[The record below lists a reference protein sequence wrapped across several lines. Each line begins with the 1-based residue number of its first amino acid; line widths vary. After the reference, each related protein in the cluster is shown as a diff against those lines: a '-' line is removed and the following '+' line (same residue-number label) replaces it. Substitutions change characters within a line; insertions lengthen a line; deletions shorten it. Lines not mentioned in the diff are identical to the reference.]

1 MATDKILRR
10 IGIVDKTSAN
20 WSAGASYTRML
31 AHSLAAA
38 CREAGVELF
47 LFSQNESLDKRLAE
61 LPIRAVTL
69 KPADDLPGERGLR
82 RRLGLGDKAGA
93 LRGETR
99 LRHLLGLRGASDVFL
114 SARARG
120 VSTLLPLLD
129 VPAWPTPV
137 KTIGWIPDFQHV
149 YLPEFFSDAER
160 RRRDVVF
167 KRLAERASLVML
179 SSRAALEH
187 FTAFAPGHAR
197 KARVS
202 SFPSL
207 FAFEPLSREPV
218 STPRRFNLPAKF
230 ALVANQFW
238 GHKNHL
244 AVVESVAR
252 LQREGIRIPV
262 VMTGL
267 PLDHRVAH
275 NQTVSVLLQSIAEAG
290 LAGQVIVLGQ
300 VAYPDLVNLMRVAA
314 LVIQPSR
321 FEGWST
327 VVEDAKALGR
337 PLLCSDLPV
346 HREQAPR
353 ALGFFPCDGAD
364 RLAKLLA
371 ASWPRLEPGPDERA
385 EERALDLERKFA
397 RRHGR
402 ALLEICREAN
412 SARG

>member
-1 MATDKILRR
+1 MATDKTLRR

-38 CREAGVELF
+38 CREAGIELF
-47 LFSQNESLDKRLAE
+47 LFSQNESTDKRLAE
-61 LPIRAVTL
+61 LPLHVVPL
-69 KPADDLPGERGLR
+69 KSADELPGERGLW

-99 LRHLLGLRGASDVFL
+99 LRHLLGLRGAADVFL
-114 SARARG
+114 SARAHG

-129 VPAWPTPV
+129 VPAWPIPV
-137 KTIGWIPDFQHV
+137 RSIGWIPDFQHV

-160 RRRDVVF
+160 HRRDVVF

-187 FTAFAPGHAR
+187 FVAFAPEHAE

-207 FAFEPLSREPV
+207 FAFEPLAGEAL
-218 STPRRFNLPAKF
+218 STPSRFNLPEKF

-238 GHKNHL
+238 GHNNHL

-252 LQREGIRIPV
+252 LRRDGVRIPV

-275 NQTVSVLLQSIAEAG
+275 NQTVSTLLQSIAEAA

-300 VAYPDLVNLMRVAA
+300 VAYSDLVNLMRVAA

-327 VVEDAKALGR
+327 VVQDAKALGR
-337 PLLCSDLPV
+337 PLICSDLPV
-346 HREQAPR
+346 HREQAPE

-364 RLAKLLA
+364 RLAELLA
-371 ASWPRLEPGPDERA
+371 ACWPALEPGPDELT
-385 EERALDLERKFA
+385 EERALAAEREFA
-397 RRHGR
+397 RLHGR

-412 SARG
+412 SA

>member
-1 MATDKILRR
+1 MATDKTLRR

-31 AHSLAAA
+31 AHSLSAA
-38 CREAGVELF
+38 CREAGIELF
-47 LFSQNESLDKRLAE
+47 LFSQNESTDERIRE
-61 LPIRAVTL
+61 LPIRVIRL
-69 KPADDLPGERGLR
+69 KSADHLPGERGLR
-82 RRLGLGDKAGA
+82 RRLGLGAKSSA

-99 LRHLLGLRGASDVFL
+99 LRHLLGMGGASDVFL
-114 SARARG
+114 AARAHE

-129 VPAWPTPV
+129 VPGWPTPV
-137 KTIGWIPDFQHV
+137 KSIGWIPDFQHV
-149 YLPEFFSDAER
+149 YLPEFFSEAER
-160 RRRDVVF
+160 VRRDALF
-167 KRLAERASLVML
+167 KRLAERATLLML
-179 SSRAALEH
+179 SSRAALAH
-187 FTAFAPGHAR
+187 FVAFAPEHAR

-207 FAFEPLSREPV
+207 FAFEPLANEDALS
-218 STPRRFNLPAKF
+218 SQRRFNLPEKF

-244 AVVESVAR
+244 AVVEAVSR
-252 LQREGIRIPV
+252 LNREGVRVPV

-275 NQTVSVLLQSIAEAG
+275 NQTISSLLQAIAEAG
-290 LAGQVIVLGQ
+290 LSGQVIVLGQ
-300 VAYPDLVNLMRVAA
+300 VAYADLVNLMRTAA
-314 LVIQPSR
+314 LIIQPSR

-346 HREQAPR
+346 HREQAPG

-364 RLAKLLA
+364 RLAELLA
-371 ASWPRLEPGPDERA
+371 AVWPRLKPGPDTRN
-385 EERALDLERKFA
+385 EERALLAEREFA
-397 RRHGR
+397 RLHGQT
-402 ALLEICREAN
+402 LLQICREAN
-412 SARG
+412 SA